1 VRDRDDPSPP
11 EFTVRQEERRRW
23 MLRTMLRTMPR
34 RSERAAQ
41 KMYKDV

>member
-23 MLRTMLRTMPR
+23 MLKTM
-34 RSERAAQ
+34 A
-41 KMYKDV
+41 KMSDRIAMEMCKDR